1 MEFSSGRSRRWLILT
16 TVSRSISSLPN
27 SDTEGSKPQGRE
39 KKLAEKGN
47 RIGRKFV
54 VKHAKMLI
62 RPIQRIWKGFVSC

>member
-16 TVSRSISSLPN
+16 TVSRSISLLPN

-39 KKLAEKGN
+39 KKLTEKGN

-54 VKHAKMLI
+54 VKMLI
-62 RPIQRIWKGFVSC
+62 RPFQRIWKGFVSC